1 MAEQLYF
8 NNRDEWRT
16 WLEQNH
22 ATEKEAWLVH
32 YKKHTGKPGIP
43 YEDAVEEALCFGWI
57 DGLLRSIDSEKYA
70 LRYSP
75 RKRNAIWSEANR
87 KRAERLIR
95 QGRMTEAGLIKIS
108 QAKES
113 GEWQNATSREM
124 LEIPPDLAKALAADE
139 VAGLNFKRLPPSR
152 RKQLI
157 WWVTSAKKEETRRR
171 RIDEIVRL
179 VKENNDGNSDRDLS
193 E

>member
-1 MAEQLYF
+1 MTKQLYF
-8 NNRDEWRT
+8 ADRDDWRA

-32 YKKHTGKPGIP
+32 YKKHSDKPGIP

-57 DGLLRSIDSEKYA
+57 DGLLRSIDGEKYT

-75 RKRNAIWSEANR
+75 RRIKSIWSEANI
-87 KRAERLIR
+87 KRAESMIQ
-95 QGRMTEAGLIKIS
+95 QGRMTEAGRTKVN

-113 GEWQNATSREM
+113 GEWHNATLREM
-124 LEIPPDLAKALAADE
+124 LEIPPDLDKALETDKQARS
-139 VAGLNFKRLPPSR
+139 NFKRLPPSR

-171 RIDEIVRL
+171 RINEVVQL
-179 VKENNDGNSDRDLS
+179 SKENKGGNS